1 LEGEA
6 IPAHRSKLAKHR
18 NKSESPAA
26 FCGGVLAVALM
37 SAGCGHSADAKKVE
51 PIYDKQTGRL
61 QVLKYDSDG
70 DGKVDTVSHM
80 DGTRVLRIE
89 IDKDE
94 DGRVDRWEYYDANQ
108 KLEKVGFSRAGDGK
122 EDAWSSAGPDGSIAR
137 IDISLARDGKITRRE
152 YYEKDTLVRAEED
165 GDGDG
170 VFDKW
175 ETYEGGRLGSVAFD
189 TLHRGKPD
197 RRLVYGADGSARL
210 EVDLAGDGAFV
221 VQK

>member
-1 LEGEA
+1 MS
-6 IPAHRSKLAKHR
+6 AHESKLVKHH
-18 NKSESPAA
+18 NKGHLPAA
-26 FCGGVLAVALM
+26 VCVGVLAIALI
-37 SAGCGHSADAKKVE
+37 SGACGHSADAKKIE

-70 DGKVDTVSHM
+70 DGKVDTISHM
-80 DGTRVLRIE
+80 DGARVLRIE

-122 EDAWSSAGPDGSIAR
+122 EDAWSSARPDGSIAR
-137 IDISLARDGKITRRE
+137 IDISLARDGKVTRTE

-175 ETYEGGRLGSVAFD
+175 ETYEGSRLASVAFD
-189 TLHRGKPD
+189 TVHRGKPD

-210 EVDLAGDGAFV
+210 EVDLAGDGTFI

>member
-1 LEGEA
+1 MLARHFTLFTHHTRGE
-6 IPAHRSKLAKHR
+6 SG
-18 NKSESPAA
+18 AA
-26 FCGGVLAVALM
+26 GIVLALALL
-37 SAGCGHSADAKKVE
+37 SAACSDTAGRKKIE
-51 PIYDKQTGRL
+51 PVYDKQTGRL

-70 DGKVDTVSHM
+70 NGKVDTTSHM
-80 DGTRVLRIE
+80 EGARVLWIE

-122 EDAWSSAGPDGSIAR
+122 EDAWSSARPDGTIER
-137 IDISLARDGKITRRE
+137 IDISLARDGKVTRRE
-152 YYEKDTLVRAEED
+152 YYAKDTLVRAEED

-175 ETYEGGRLGSVAFD
+175 ETYEEGRLGSVAFD
-189 TLHRGKPD
+189 TLHRGTPD
-197 RRLVYGADGSARL
+197 RRLVYGADGSAHL
-210 EVDLAGDGAFV
+210 EVDPAGNGTFV

>member
-1 LEGEA
+1 M
-6 IPAHRSKLAKHR
+6 LARHFPLFR
-18 NKSESPAA
+18 HHTRGESPAA
-26 FCGGVLAVALM
+26 GIVLALALM
-37 SAGCGHSADAKKVE
+37 SAACSDAAGHKKIE
-51 PIYDKQTGRL
+51 PVYDKQTGRL

-70 DGKVDTVSHM
+70 NGKVDTTSHM
-80 DGTRVLRIE
+80 EGARVLWIE

-122 EDAWSSAGPDGSIAR
+122 EDAWSLARPDGTIER
-137 IDISLARDGKITRRE
+137 IDISLARDGKVTRRE
-152 YYEKDTLVRAEED
+152 YYAKDTLVRAEED

-175 ETYEGGRLGSVAFD
+175 ETYEEGRLGSVAFD
-189 TLHRGKPD
+189 TLHRGTPD
-197 RRLVYGADGSARL
+197 RRLVYGADGSAHL
-210 EVDLAGDGAFV
+210 EVDPAGNGTFV

>member
-1 LEGEA
+1 M
-6 IPAHRSKLAKHR
+6 LARHFTLVKHHTR
-18 NKSESPAA
+18 WESSAA
-26 FCGGVLAVALM
+26 GTILAVALM
-37 SAGCGHSADAKKVE
+37 SAACDDSAARKKIE
-51 PIYDKQTGRL
+51 PVYDKQTGRL

-70 DGKVDTVSHM
+70 NGKADTTSHM
-80 DGTRVLRIE
+80 DGARVLWIE

-94 DGRVDRWEYYDANQ
+94 DGRVDRWEYYDASQ

-122 EDAWSSAGPDGSIAR
+122 EDAWSTARPDGSIAR
-137 IDISLARDGKITRRE
+137 IDISLARDGKVTRRE
-152 YYEKDTLVRAEED
+152 YYAKDTLVRAEED

-189 TLHRGKPD
+189 TLHRGTPD
-197 RRLVYGADGSARL
+197 RRLVYGADGGAHL
-210 EVDLAGDGAFV
+210 EVDPAGNGTFV

>member
-1 LEGEA
+1 MSA
-6 IPAHRSKLAKHR
+6 QRSKLVKRHSYGDSLTR
-18 NKSESPAA
+18 L
-26 FCGGVLAVALM
+26 CGGVLVVALIWP
-37 SAGCGHSADAKKVE
+37 ACGPSADRKKIE
-51 PIYDKQTGRL
+51 PVYDKQTGRL

-70 DGKVDTVSHM
+70 DGKVDTISHM
-80 DGTRVLRIE
+80 DGARVLRIE

-108 KLEKVGFSRAGDGK
+108 KLEKVGFSRAGDGQ

-137 IDISLARDGKITRRE
+137 IDISLARDGKVTRRE

-175 ETYEGGRLGSVAFD
+175 EAYEGGRLASVAFD

-210 EVDLAGDGAFV
+210 EVDPAGDGRFV